1 MTVPRTF
8 PPILLFGPGTAILP
22 SRPVFASPARAA
34 KVKGGAAG
42 VPWRA
47 LPLTGAST
55 LAAIPPVGG
64 VAALVRKCGG
74 LVARRSAAK
83 RTPSSS
89 NPHTGRRGDRYA
101 DDSADI
107 RLAACRAPILGR
119 DTALPRRAR
128 AAEGRYVGCV
138 ARGSE
143 GDGIAHAVCCEAT
156 DPGTARPR
164 QGRSLRGHC
173 GAFRGSFRA
182 RRLRGSRGRGWRR
195 CVHRRS

>member
-22 SRPVFASPARAA
+22 PLPVSAPPARAA

-42 VPWRA
+42 ARWRA
-47 LPLTGAST
+47 LPLTEAST

-83 RTPSSS
+83 RTQSSS
-89 NPHTGRRGDRYA
+89 DQRTSRRGDRYA

-119 DTALPRRAR
+119 NTALSRRAR
-128 AAEGRYVGCV
+128 AVEGRYVGCV

-143 GDGIAHAVCCEAT
+143 GDGIVHAVCCETA

-173 GAFRGSFRA
+173 RAFRGSFRA
-182 RRLRGSRGRGWRR
+182 RSLRGSRGRGGRR
-195 CVHRRS
+195 RVHRRG